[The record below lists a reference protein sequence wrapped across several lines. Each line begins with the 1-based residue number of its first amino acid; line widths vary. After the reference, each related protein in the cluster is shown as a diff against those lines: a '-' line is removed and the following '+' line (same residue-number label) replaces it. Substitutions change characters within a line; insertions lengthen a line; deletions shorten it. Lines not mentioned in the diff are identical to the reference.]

1 MSMTEISE
9 TVTQIYSWLYRSDIP
24 NFVIFLG
31 FTLVSILVG
40 RFTPNIFQWFIGR
53 FFSEQILEAYKIL
66 FTPIRAPFRVA
77 GTFVLISISSVWLKT
92 YSNFYDFI
100 NPFLDLAVIFS
111 IAWLISRLFRQVV
124 RIYGIDLLKKMGLE
138 VDELLLV
145 FETVI
150 NVTIGLLAVL
160 AYAQSQQLNL
170 LGLFAGLGV
179 GGLAVAFAAQKILEQ
194 LLSTIV
200 LYLDRPF
207 KHGEYIRLQRSQ
219 QIPEGLF
226 GRVESIGLRSTKIRA
241 SGKSTLFIVPN
252 STLVNLEIEN
262 LTRAKKVMA
271 MIYLDF
277 GRHLEEEDRALV
289 REVVTESTDSVFGID
304 PGSTKIAFSIQPEN
318 NLTQARVTF
327 FILGSSENS
336 LELRKRLLELA
347 NDTIS
352 KKLARFGIEFTS
364 NDPTVYVE
372 SPITL

>member
-1 MSMTEISE
+1 MTNIAE
-9 TVTQIYSWLYRSDIP
+9 TITQVYLWLYRSDIP
-24 NFVIFLG
+24 NFAIFLVFALLSILIG
-31 FTLVSILVG
+31 RFTPSIFEWLVG
-40 RFTPNIFQWFIGR
+40 RFFSDRIF
-53 FFSEQILEAYKIL
+53 SAYKSL
-66 FTPIRAPFRVA
+66 FDPVRAPFRVA
-77 GTFVLISISSVWLKT
+77 GTLVLISISSVWLKI
-92 YSNFYDFI
+92 YASFYDFI
-100 NPFLDLAVIFS
+100 NPFLDLAVIAS

-124 RIYGIDLLKKMGLE
+124 RLYGIDLLNQMGLE

-145 FETVI
+145 FETVVNI
-150 NVTIGLLAVL
+150 IIGLIAVL
-160 AYAQSQQLNL
+160 AYAQSQKLNL

-207 KHGEYIRLQRSQ
+207 KVGEYIRLQRSQ

-277 GRHLEEEDRALV
+277 GKYLEEDDRALV
-289 REVVTESTDSVFGID
+289 REIVTKSTDSVFGID
-304 PGSTKIAFSIQPEN
+304 PGSTKIAFSDKVEN
-318 NLTQARVTF
+318 QLTQARVTF

-336 LELRKRLLELA
+336 IELRKRLLELA
-347 NDTIS
+347 NETIS
-352 KKLARFGIEFTS
+352 KKLARFGIQFTS